1 MSDKLKLIGAPRH
14 SLMSGVVSDRPGS
27 ERIVIGTFDK
37 EFERIHKRSC
47 ALIEKTPVGK
57 LYSNLSDD
65 SGSSSVGMLLLRSA
79 GFVEQTCGGITTNLW
94 DDPFEWTLPET
105 LSTNDQ
111 VIEYLEEV
119 EQTRKRAFAC
129 FAEDAD
135 LLKKIATPSGKMRPL
150 ISVLLE
156 TLLRALEFQGRALAL

>member
-1 MSDKLKLIGAPRH
+1 MPDNQRTIIELL
-14 SLMSGVVSDRPGS
+14 DR
-27 ERIVIGTFDK
+27 
-37 EFERIHKRSC
+37 EFSS
-47 ALIEKTPVGK
+47 LIEALRLLTRSVPEDLLYRRPPTPTVGENILK
-57 LYSNLSDD
+57 
-65 SGSSSVGMLLLRSA
+65 SA
-79 GFVEQTCGGITTNLW
+79 GIVEQAFGGITTNLW

-129 FAEDAD
+129 FAQDSD
-135 LLKKIATPSGKMRPL
+135 LVKKIATPSGEMRPL

-156 TLLRALEFQGRALAL
+156 TLLRALEFQGRALALLNTFNRSLMIAEE

>member
-1 MSDKLKLIGAPRH
+1 MSV
-14 SLMSGVVSDRPGS
+14 VVSDRPGS
-27 ERIVIGTFDK
+27 ERIVIGSFDK
-37 EFERIHKRSC
+37 EFERIHRRSRR
-47 ALIEKTPVGK
+47 LIEKTPSGK
-57 LYSNLSDD
+57 LYSNLTDD
-65 SGSSSVGMLLLRSA
+65 PGSSVGMLLLRSA
-79 GFVEQTCGGITTNLW
+79 GFVEQTCGGITTSLW

-135 LLKKIATPSGKMRPL
+135 LLKKIATPSGEMRPL
-150 ISVLLE
+150 MSVLLE
-156 TLLRALEFQGRALAL
+156 TLLRALEFQGRALALLNTFNRSLIVAED